1 MNILYR
7 TNALGMA
14 LFCVLVL
21 FAAPLLYA
29 QSTEDIQKEIDG
41 HNIQIAELN
50 KEIAAYE
57 KQLTEVGA
65 KKQTLQSTLAQLD
78 LSRKKLTAQIN
89 VTKNKISALQLEIQ
103 ELSRGIAGKESS
115 IEKDEAGLAESM
127 RHLNET
133 ESRTLLEALLSSKS
147 MSDVWQDMEASV
159 LIQSKIKNDIDALS
173 VQKQTLSN
181 TKVSTEAKRAEL
193 LKQQRNLV
201 AQQGSLDATRKAQNE
216 LLAQTK
222 SQESAYQ
229 ALLAQKQ
236 AEKVAFEAA
245 LFELA
250 SKLQYTLD
258 PSRVPPAGKG
268 ILRWPLDNVSITQQF
283 GRTSDSGRLY
293 TSGTHDGV
301 DFRASIGT
309 PVRAALTGTV
319 VEVNQGAVQNCQY
332 GKWVLIRHSNGL
344 TTLYAHLSEIAVQK
358 GEAVATGKVIGFA
371 GTTGYATGPHLHF
384 TVYLSD
390 AVSLRQYTCKSG
402 RSTLIPIANPNAYL
416 NPLSYL

>member
-1 MNILYR
+1 MNRTYR
-7 TNALGMA
+7 AGALGIA
-14 LFCVLVL
+14 LFG
-21 FAAPLLYA
+21 LLTLSTASLSYA
-29 QSTEDIQKEIDG
+29 QSPEDIQSEIDG
-41 HNIQIAELN
+41 HNIQISELN

-57 KQLTEVGA
+57 RQLTEVGA

-78 LSRKKLTAQIN
+78 LSRKKLTAQIS
-89 VTKNKISALQLEIQ
+89 VTKNKIGALQLEIQ
-103 ELSRGIAGKESS
+103 RLSRGIAGKESS

-133 ESRTLLEALLSSKS
+133 ESRTLLETVLSSKS

-159 LIQSKIKNDIDALS
+159 LIQSGIKNDIDALTA
-173 VQKQTLSN
+173 QKQTLSE
-181 TKVSTEAKRAEL
+181 TKKSTEAKSAEL
-193 LKQQRNLV
+193 LKQQKNLV

-236 AEKVAFEAA
+236 AEKISFEAA

-250 SKLQYTLD
+250 SKLSYTLD
-258 PSRVPPAGKG
+258 PTRIPPVGKG

-309 PVRAALTGTV
+309 PIRAALTGTV
-319 VEVNQGAVQNCQY
+319 VEVNHGAVQNCQY
-332 GKWVLIRHSNGL
+332 GKWVLVRHSNGL
-344 TTLYAHLSEIAVQK
+344 TTLYAHLSEISVQK
-358 GEAVATGKVIGFA
+358 GEAVATGRVVGFA
-371 GTTGYATGPHLHF
+371 GNTGYATGPHLHF

-390 AVSLRQYTCKSG
+390 AVSLKQYTCKSG